1 MKISVCMA
9 VVCLFFFSFF
19 ALAQTDSTGK
29 AAAKPA
35 PKPAAAAA
43 TPAPAVAKPAP
54 AAVKPAAAKPAPV
67 DAKPVPS
74 DISDNSCTLDSILFA
89 TGIDKR
95 VPVGVNKDFDAS
107 TKKVF
112 CWTKLSIQNAPTTVN
127 HVWYNY
133 EEKVA
138 EIPLTLNFASGRLWS
153 YKTVS
158 PGQWKVEVVT
168 AAGTVLGSATFT
180 VK

>member
-29 AAAKPA
+29 AAAKPV
-35 PKPAAAAA
+35 PKPAA
-43 TPAPAVAKPAP
+43 
-54 AAVKPAAAKPAPV
+54 AAAKPAPV

-74 DISDNSCTLDSILFA
+74 DVSDNSCTLDSILFA

-168 AAGTVLGSATFT
+168 AAGTVLGSAAFT
-180 VK
+180 VKE